1 MIEQL
6 YPNNTVQYSFGQHL
20 LAAFLHCSK
29 PYAFNVQKLP
39 FEVLHMMTAHKYSPI
54 GPMDCQAN
62 AMKYA
67 KCALAH
73 TYLHC
78 PKEYWLIEDQETGD
92 CAASLRLTDHCVS
105 LATKNLVGSDQSLM
119 MIKRFMR
126 SAAISYKLK
135 PRRWQPTTNWYTAF
149 VNWFVF

>member
-6 YPNNTVQYSFGQHL
+6 YLRNTDQYSYGQHL
-20 LAAFLHCSK
+20 LAAFVHCSK
-29 PYAFNVQKLP
+29 PSAFNVHKLP
-39 FEVLHMMTAHKYSPI
+39 FEVLHMMSAHKYSPI

-78 PKEYWLIEDQETGD
+78 PKEYRPIEDEETGD
-92 CAASLRLTDHCVS
+92 CGASRRLTNHCVS
-105 LATKNLVGSDQSLM
+105 LATSNIAGNDQSFKTL
-119 MIKRFMR
+119 KRLMR
-126 SAAISYKLK
+126 SAAVSYKLK
-135 PRRWQPTTNWYTAF
+135 RRWQPTTHWYTAF